1 MVTDFN
7 KRLLRQTEPYAF
19 QMTRNAIHNAAPRP
33 PQPNTNQPNA
43 KAKRTGWGSTTQDYW
58 GNVFKDYMKRRG
70 DEAISPFQL
79 RDLATSISN
88 IARRGR

>member
-7 KRLLRQTEPYAF
+7 RKLLKQTEPYAF
-19 QMTRNAIHNAAPRP
+19 QRTRNAIHNAAPRP

-43 KAKRTGWGSTTQDYW
+43 KVRVSRGLTTQDYW
-58 GNVFKDYMKRRG
+58 GNVFKDYMKHRG
-70 DEAISPFQL
+70 DDTISPFQL